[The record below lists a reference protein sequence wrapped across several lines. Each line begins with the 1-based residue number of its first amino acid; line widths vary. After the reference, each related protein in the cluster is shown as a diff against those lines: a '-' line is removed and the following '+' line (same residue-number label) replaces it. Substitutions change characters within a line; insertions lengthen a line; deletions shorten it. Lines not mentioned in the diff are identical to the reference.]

1 MVFPKYSS
9 KTEML
14 REHLELNI
22 DWQHCAPMAEKVN
35 GSLACRT
42 GEVIFLL
49 DVTPVRLNLEFWVQF
64 WVPHYK

>member
-1 MVFPKYSS
+1 
-9 KTEML
+9 
-14 REHLELNI
+14 
-22 DWQHCAPMAEKVN
+22 MAEKAN

-49 DVTPVRLNLEFWVQF
+49 DVTPVRMNLEFWVQF